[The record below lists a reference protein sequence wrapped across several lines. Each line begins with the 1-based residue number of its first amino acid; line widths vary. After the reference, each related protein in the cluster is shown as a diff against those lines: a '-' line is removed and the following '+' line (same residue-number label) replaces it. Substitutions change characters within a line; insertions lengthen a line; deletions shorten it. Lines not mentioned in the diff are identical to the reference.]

1 MFEVR
6 KTQSGF
12 ARTIG
17 FLELLYHS
25 IVRGVRK
32 SGGRNVILGLLGSM
46 MQSLTFVLAFFF
58 MFEILG
64 MRAAALRGD
73 FLLYIMSGIFVFMT
87 HTQTL
92 GAVMGSEGPT
102 SAMMKH
108 APMNT
113 MIAILSSALATLYTQ
128 ILSMFVIIF
137 GYHVI
142 FTPVTIYQP
151 IPAFGMLLIAWF
163 SGIAVGMM
171 FLAAKPWA
179 PGAIQLASTIY
190 QRVNMFA
197 SGKMFVANTMP
208 SFMLAMFDWNPL
220 FHIIDQGRG
229 FLFINYIPKHS
240 SATYPL
246 IVATALVMIGLIG
259 ENYTRKAAS
268 ESWGARA

>member
-6 KTQSGF
+6 KSQSGF
-12 ARTIG
+12 SRTIG

-25 IVRGVRK
+25 TVRAVRK

-58 MFEILG
+58 MFEVLG

-92 GAVMGSEGPT
+92 SAVMGSEGPT
-102 SAMMKH
+102 SPMMQH

-113 MIAILSSALATLYTQ
+113 MIAVISAAFASLYTQ
-128 ILSMFVIIF
+128 LLSMCVIIF

-151 IPAFGMLLIAWF
+151 LPAVGMVLIAWF
-163 SGIAVGMM
+163 SGIAVGMV
-171 FLAAKPWA
+171 FLAAKPWS
-179 PGAIQLASTIY
+179 PGGVQLASTIY

-208 SFMLAMFDWNPL
+208 GFMLAMFDWNPL

-229 FLFINYIPKHS
+229 FLFINYLPKHS
-240 SATYPL
+240 SPTYPL
-246 IVATALVMIGLIG
+246 IVAAALLMIGLIG

-268 ESWGARA
+268 ASWGSRA